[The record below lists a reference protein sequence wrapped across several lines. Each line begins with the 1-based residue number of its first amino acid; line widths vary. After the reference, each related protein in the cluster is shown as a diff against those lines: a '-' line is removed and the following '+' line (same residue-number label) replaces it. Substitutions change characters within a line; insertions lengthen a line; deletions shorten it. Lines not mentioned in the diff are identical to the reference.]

1 MEECPLGLP
10 CPQQCTFKC
19 TLSLDDGNICPGGDR
34 KTLSFWGQTQ
44 LNRARVDFILTFLCL
59 NLERKRSQISD
70 IHANKIN
77 RHVNEMCSGHG
88 SVYIGRQSTETYNS
102 MFWFPPTHPSF
113 VPFNPKEL
121 FLKARGPGFDHNV
134 RAEGEMALTFLSRS
148 CTISKLQTAGLH
160 VWASITPILWALWGL
175 LFPPRGQTF

>member
-70 IHANKIN
+70 SHANKIN